1 MSNEIGEFLLILMHS
16 STNTQILHRQSRSF
30 SEHMAL
36 GAYYE
41 AIIPLV
47 DTLTEAIQGL
57 QEKIIDYP
65 SDYYS
70 PAATGLEEL
79 QSLKDYVKEERDDLP
94 KDTEIQNIIDE
105 IAQLIDGTLYKLKF
119 LR

>member
-16 STNTQILHRQSRSF
+16 STNTQILHRQSRSY

-36 GAYYE
+36 GDYYE

-47 DTLTEAIQGL
+47 DTLTETIQGL
-57 QEKIIDYP
+57 QEEIIQYP
-65 SDYYS
+65 ADYYS

-79 QSLKDYVKEERDDLP
+79 QSLKDYVKEERTELP
-94 KDTEIQNIIDE
+94 QDSEIQNAVDE
-105 IAQLIDGTLYKLKF
+105 IVSLIDSTIYKLRF
-119 LR
+119 LK

>member
-105 IAQLIDGTLYKLKF
+105 IAQLIDGTLYKLRF
-119 LR
+119 LK

>member
-16 STNTQILHRQSRSF
+16 STNTQILHRQTRSF

-41 AIIPLV
+41 EIIPLV

-57 QEKIIDYP
+57 QEEIIQYP
-65 SDYYS
+65 ADYYS

-79 QSLKDYVKEERDDLP
+79 QSLKDYVKEERSELP

-105 IAQLIDGTLYKLKF
+105 IAQLIDGTLYKLRF
-119 LR
+119 LK

>member
-119 LR
+119 LK

>member
-16 STNTQILHRQSRSF
+16 STNTQILHRQTRSF

-57 QEKIIDYP
+57 QEEIIQYP
-65 SDYYS
+65 ADYYS
-70 PAATGLEEL
+70 PAETGLEEL
-79 QSLKDYVKEERDDLP
+79 KSLKDYVKEERSELP
-94 KDTEIQNIIDE
+94 QDTEIQNIIDE
-105 IAQLIDGTLYKLKF
+105 ISSLIDGTLYKLKF
-119 LR
+119 LK

>member
-79 QSLKDYVKEERDDLP
+79 QSLKDYVKEERNELP
-94 KDTEIQNIIDE
+94 QETEIQNLIDE
-105 IAQLIDGTLYKLKF
+105 IAQLIDGTLYKLRF
-119 LR
+119 LK